1 MRILTVALLAASM
14 TACTTMDPYSGDKK
28 VGKATTGATL
38 GAIGGAVL
46 GAATAGKGNKDRAI
60 LTGAVAGA
68 ALGGG
73 VGYYMDRQEKVLRDR
88 LVGSGV
94 QVQRDGDKLRL
105 IMPGNIT
112 FETAKSDIRGDF
124 YSVLDSVVLVLKE
137 FKDNSILVTGHT
149 DSVGNDASN
158 QALSE
163 RRAFSVKNYLA
174 SAGVP
179 SGRVQ
184 AIGYGERYPVASND
198 SEQGRGQNRRVEL
211 ELEALR

>member
-28 VGKATTGATL
+28 VAKATSGATI

-88 LVGSGV
+88 LVGTGV

-137 FKDNSILVTGHT
+137 FKDNSILVSGHT

-174 SAGVP
+174 SSGVP

-184 AIGYGERYPVASND
+184 AVGYGERYPVASND
-198 SEQGRGQNRRVEL
+198 SEQGRAQNRRVEL